1 MQPDEPQVSVVL
13 RYFLTVVIFVLIVFG
28 NSLTIHVVRKNRNLT
43 SIKHYYYGYYIMNLS
58 ISDLLVGL
66 VCIPTTFLYYIFPGK
81 WRFGLFTCKL
91 FPTMQIMVV
100 SASISTLTVI
110 TFERFLAIVHPLKPR
125 STLTSVRLK
134 IIAIWIWSFIIALPS
149 FIAYKITKEGICEE
163 KGIHHWYTIALF
175 LANYAVP
182 LSFIFLTY
190 MRIIWELQSQSCTGS
205 KREMTNHKKFLK
217 LTIILVIGFA
227 LCFLPSNVMFFVL
240 GYSKIQYDMLTVSI
254 CIQYFH
260 ILIWFNSCL
269 NPFIYGSVD
278 THFKRGFKKA
288 FGLTSSNDSQEKT
301 NVSRMSFRGEKPTQ
315 ANNNWL
321 SAEVPEEKNSSPS
334 LKTVRFQGPI
344 PDAAN
349 NPDPNNRTRNT
360 VEDRTSDSQNRKPPN
375 YAVMSNSSD
384 YNGFV
389 NPSQVRNS
397 GGKGYVSLILY
408 QSKSESNM
416 DLTES
421 DGDENKELFV
431 DLDSRKKLN
440 LYRHIGQDLIIDFSD
455 KVELKRIIQSS
466 RETNI

>member
-1 MQPDEPQVSVVL
+1 
-13 RYFLTVVIFVLIVFG
+13 
-28 NSLTIHVVRKNRNLT
+28 
-43 SIKHYYYGYYIMNLS
+43 MNLS

-66 VCIPTTFLYYIFPGK
+66 VCLPTTLLYYLFPGK
-81 WRFGLFTCKL
+81 WRLGLFTCKL
-91 FPTMQIMVV
+91 FPTLQIMVV

-149 FIAYKITKEGICEE
+149 FIAYKITKAGMCEE
-163 KGIHHWYTIALF
+163 KGIHHWYTITLF

-217 LTIILVIGFA
+217 LTVILVISFA
-227 LCFLPSNVMFFVL
+227 LCFLPGNVMFFVL
-240 GYSKIQYDMLTVSI
+240 GYSKIQYDQLTVSI

-288 FGLTSSNDSQEKT
+288 FGLASSNESQDKT
-301 NVSRMSFRGEKPTQ
+301 TVSRMSTFRGEKPTQ

-321 SAEVPEEKNSSPS
+321 SPKEPEEENSSPNF
-334 LKTVRFQGPI
+334 KTVRFQGPI

-349 NPDPNNRTRNT
+349 YLDANDRTKDA
-360 VEDRTSDSQNRKPPN
+360 VQSRTSDNHNRKPAN
-375 YAVMSNSSD
+375 YAMVNSTNYS
-384 YNGFV
+384 GLV
-389 NPSQVRNS
+389 HPSQVRNS
-397 GGKGYVSLILY
+397 GGKGYVSLVLY

-431 DLDSRKKLN
+431 DLDSRKKLKH
-440 LYRHIGQDLIIDFSD
+440 YHHIGQDVIIDFSN
-455 KVELKRIIQSS
+455 KVELQKIIQSS

>member
-1 MQPDEPQVSVVL
+1 
-13 RYFLTVVIFVLIVFG
+13 
-28 NSLTIHVVRKNRNLT
+28 
-43 SIKHYYYGYYIMNLS
+43 
-58 ISDLLVGL
+58 
-66 VCIPTTFLYYIFPGK
+66 
-81 WRFGLFTCKL
+81 
-91 FPTMQIMVV
+91 
-100 SASISTLTVI
+100 
-110 TFERFLAIVHPLKPR
+110 
-125 STLTSVRLK
+125 
-134 IIAIWIWSFIIALPS
+134 
-149 FIAYKITKEGICEE
+149 
-163 KGIHHWYTIALF
+163 
-175 LANYAVP
+175 
-182 LSFIFLTY
+182 
-190 MRIIWELQSQSCTGS
+190 
-205 KREMTNHKKFLK
+205 
-217 LTIILVIGFA
+217 
-227 LCFLPSNVMFFVL
+227 
-240 GYSKIQYDMLTVSI
+240 
-254 CIQYFH
+254 
-260 ILIWFNSCL
+260 
-269 NPFIYGSVD
+269 
-278 THFKRGFKKA
+278 
-288 FGLTSSNDSQEKT
+288 
-301 NVSRMSFRGEKPTQ
+301 MSFRGEKPTQ

-455 KVELKRIIQSS
+455 RVELKRIIQSS